1 MLKQISLNWCRLC
14 AAILLTAISLA
25 AAPKD
30 PFKQLDDL
38 WPTPDAARRASG
50 APGPGYWQQRAD
62 YVIDVELDEAK
73 HRITGRE
80 TITYHNRSQDTL
92 DYLWLQLD
100 QNLLDPKM
108 IAAQSRTAPGFSGLS
123 FKKLDAMLL
132 RRKFDGGHKITAVK
146 DAAGKPLKHVVVQTM
161 MRVIPPSPLKPGKS
175 ITFSV
180 EWNYNINDTAKISGR
195 TGYEYFKEDKN
206 HLYAIA
212 QWFPRMCAYTDVAG
226 WQNKQYLGTGEFA
239 LEFGNYLVR
248 ITAPADHVVASTGV
262 LQNADKILTKTQRAR
277 LAKART
283 SKKPVFIIN
292 LAEAKANEKEKAKG
306 KKTWVFKADNVRDF
320 AFASS
325 RKFLWDAM
333 GVNLNGKTIMAMS
346 YWPREGEPLW
356 SRYSTHAVAH
366 TLELYSRY
374 TFDYPYPVAIS
385 VNAPVG
391 GMEYPMI
398 CWQRPR
404 PEKDGTYSKRTK
416 YGLIS
421 VIIHEVGHNWFP
433 MIVNSDERQWMWM
446 DEGLNSFLQFL
457 TEQEWEADYPSRIM
471 PERMGG
477 LLSYLK
483 SPNKMPIMTGA
494 DSLQSTGYNAYTKPT
509 LALNI
514 LRESV
519 LGREQFDYAFK
530 QYARRWM
537 FKSPT
542 PTDFFRTMEDASGQ
556 DLDWFWR
563 GWFYG
568 IEHTDISIENVHHYK
583 MDSRDP
589 YKDKTAKK
597 DKRGAEPDRLF
608 QKLNKPLPK
617 RVDAFPELKDFYNEF
632 DELDVTDKDGASY
645 EKLIKGLSEKEKAM
659 LKSKGQFYVVD
670 LKNLGG
676 LVMPVV
682 LKVTYEDKSTEE
694 IRLPAQIWRRNPE
707 SISKMIVADK
717 KITRIEVDP
726 HRETADVDIE
736 NNYFPRRMREHTF
749 GISKSKKP
757 SGNNPLRD
765 KQKAEEKARKEAEEK
780 KKKEAEKEKNKKP
793 APKKK

>member
-1 MLKQISLNWCRLC
+1 MLNSLSLFWRRFC
-14 AAILLTAISLA
+14 AASLLATLSLS

-73 HRITGRE
+73 HRIMGRE

-146 DAAGKPLKHVVVQTM
+146 DAAGKPLKYVVVQTM
-161 MRVIPPSPLKPGKS
+161 MRVIPPTPLKPGKS

-180 EWNYNINDTAKISGR
+180 EWDYNINDTAKISGR

-212 QWFPRMCAYTDVAG
+212 QWFPRMCAYTDVTG

-283 SKKPVFIIN
+283 AKKPVFIVN

-333 GVNLNGKTIMAMS
+333 GVDLNGKKIMAMS
-346 YWPREGEPLW
+346 YWPKEGEPLW

-433 MIVNSDERQWMWM
+433 MIINSDERQWMWM
-446 DEGLNSFLQFL
+446 DEGINSFLQFL

-471 PERMGG
+471 
-477 LLSYLK
+477 
-483 SPNKMPIMTGA
+483 
-494 DSLQSTGYNAYTKPT
+494 
-509 LALNI
+509 
-514 LRESV
+514 
-519 LGREQFDYAFK
+519 
-530 QYARRWM
+530 
-537 FKSPT
+537 
-542 PTDFFRTMEDASGQ
+542 
-556 DLDWFWR
+556 
-563 GWFYG
+563 
-568 IEHTDISIENVHHYK
+568 
-583 MDSRDP
+583 
-589 YKDKTAKK
+589 
-597 DKRGAEPDRLF
+597 
-608 QKLNKPLPK
+608 
-617 RVDAFPELKDFYNEF
+617 
-632 DELDVTDKDGASY
+632 
-645 EKLIKGLSEKEKAM
+645 
-659 LKSKGQFYVVD
+659 
-670 LKNLGG
+670 
-676 LVMPVV
+676 
-682 LKVTYEDKSTEE
+682 
-694 IRLPAQIWRRNPE
+694 
-707 SISKMIVADK
+707 
-717 KITRIEVDP
+717 
-726 HRETADVDIE
+726 
-736 NNYFPRRMREHTF
+736 
-749 GISKSKKP
+749 
-757 SGNNPLRD
+757 
-765 KQKAEEKARKEAEEK
+765 
-780 KKKEAEKEKNKKP
+780 
-793 APKKK
+793 

>member
-1 MLKQISLNWCRLC
+1 MATLSL
-14 AAILLTAISLA
+14 S

-123 FKKLDAMLL
+123 FNKLDAMLL
-132 RRKFDGGHKITAVK
+132 KRKFDGGHKISAVK
-146 DAAGKPLKHVVVQTM
+146 DAAGKPLKYVVVQTM
-161 MRVIPPSPLKPGKS
+161 MRVIPPTPLKPGKS

-212 QWFPRMCAYTDVAG
+212 QWFPRMCAYTDVTG

-283 SKKPVFIIN
+283 AKKPVFIVN

-333 GVNLNGKTIMAMS
+333 GVDLNGKKIMAMS
-346 YWPREGEPLW
+346 YWPKEGEPLW

-433 MIVNSDERQWMWM
+433 MIINSDERQWMWM
-446 DEGLNSFLQFL
+446 DEGINSFLQFL

-471 PERMGG
+471 PARMGG

-583 MDSRDP
+583 MDTRDP

-597 DKRGAEPDRLF
+597 DKRDAEPDRLF
-608 QKLNKPLPK
+608 QKLNQPLPK

-632 DELDVTDKDGASY
+632 DELDVTEKDRASY
-645 EKLIKGLSEKEKAM
+645 EKLIKDLSEKDKAM
-659 LKSKGQFYVVD
+659 LKRKGQFYVVD

-676 LVMPVV
+676 LVMPVAI
-682 LKVTYEDKSTEE
+682 KVTYEDKSTEE
-694 IRLPAQIWRRNPE
+694 IRLPAQIWRRNPD
-707 SISKMIVADK
+707 SVSKMIVADK
-717 KITRIEVDP
+717 KITSIEIDP

-749 GISKSKKP
+749 GVSKSKKP

-765 KQKAEEKARKEAEEK
+765 KQKAEEKARKEAEGK
-780 KKKEAEKEKNKKP
+780 KKKDAEKNP
-793 APKKK
+793 ASKKK

>member
-1 MLKQISLNWCRLC
+1 MLNSLSLFWRRFC
-14 AAILLTAISLA
+14 AASLLATLSLS

-146 DAAGKPLKHVVVQTM
+146 DAAGKPLKYVVVQTM
-161 MRVIPPSPLKPGKS
+161 MRVIPPTPLKPGKS

-212 QWFPRMCAYTDVAG
+212 QWFPRMCAYTDVTG

-283 SKKPVFIIN
+283 AKKPIFIVN

-333 GVNLNGKTIMAMS
+333 GVDLNGKKIMAMS
-346 YWPREGEPLW
+346 YWPKEGEPLW
-356 SRYSTHAVAH
+356 SRYSNHAVAH

-433 MIVNSDERQWMWM
+433 MIINSDERQWMWM
-446 DEGLNSFLQFL
+446 DEGINSFLQFL
-457 TEQEWEADYPSRIM
+457 TEQEWEGDYPSRIM
-471 PERMGG
+471 PARMGG

-583 MDSRDP
+583 MDTRDP

-597 DKRGAEPDRLF
+597 DKRDAEPDRLF
-608 QKLNKPLPK
+608 QKLNQPLPK

-632 DELDVTDKDGASY
+632 DELDVTEKDRASY
-645 EKLIKGLSEKEKAM
+645 EKLIKDLSEKEKAM

-676 LVMPVV
+676 LVMPVAI
-682 LKVTYEDKSTEE
+682 KVTYEDKSTEE
-694 IRLPAQIWRRNPE
+694 IRLPAQIWRRNPD
-707 SISKMIVADK
+707 SVSKMIVADK
-717 KITRIEVDP
+717 KITSIEIDP

-749 GISKSKKP
+749 GVSKSKPP

-780 KKKEAEKEKNKKP
+780 KKKEAEKKP
-793 APKKK
+793 ASKKK

>member
-1 MLKQISLNWCRLC
+1 MQKQISLHWRRLC
-14 AAILLTAISLA
+14 AASLLAAFSLT

-30 PFKQLDDL
+30 PFKQLDGV
-38 WPTPDAARRASG
+38 WPTPDDARRASG

-62 YVIDVELDEAK
+62 YVIDVELDETK
-73 HRITGRE
+73 HRIIGRE
-80 TITYHNRSQDTL
+80 QITYHNHSQDTL

-100 QNLLDPKM
+100 QNIYAPTSD
-108 IAAQSRTAPGFSGLS
+108 AALSRTTSSISGMSYQALEAL
-123 FKKLDAMLL
+123 KVRL
-132 RRKFDGGHKITAVK
+132 KFDGGHKITAVK
-146 DAAGKPLKHVVVQTM
+146 DAAGQPLKHVVVLTN
-161 MRVIPPSPLKPGKS
+161 MRIVPPQPLKPGAS
-175 ITFSV
+175 FTFSV
-180 EWNYNINDTAKISGR
+180 DWNFNISNAKLMSMR
-195 TGYEYFKEDKN
+195 MGYEFFKEDKN

-212 QWFPRMCAYTDVAG
+212 QWFPRMCAYTDVTG

-239 LEFGNYLVR
+239 LEFGDYLVR
-248 ITAPADHVVASTGV
+248 ITVPADHVVASTGK
-262 LQNADKILTKTQRAR
+262 LQNTEQVLTKTQRDR
-277 LAKART
+277 LVKARN
-283 SKKPVFIIN
+283 SKQPVFIVN
-292 LAEAKANEKEKAKG
+292 LAEAKANEKQKAKG
-306 KKTWVFKADNVRDF
+306 KKTWVYKANNVRDF

-333 GVNLNGKTIMAMS
+333 GVDLNGKKIMAMS
-346 YWPREGEPLW
+346 YWPKEGEPLW

-366 TLELYSRY
+366 TLEIYSKF

-385 VNAPVG
+385 VNAPIG

-457 TEQEWEADYPSRIM
+457 TEQEWEVDYPSRIM

-477 LLSYLK
+477 LLNYLK
-483 SPNKMPIMTGA
+483 QKNKMPIMTGA

-519 LGREQFDYAFK
+519 LGREQFDFAFK

-537 FKSPT
+537 FKRPT
-542 PTDFFRTMEDASGQ
+542 PSDFFRTMEDAGGK

-568 IEHTDISIENVHHYK
+568 TEHPDLAIEGVRCYTLDN
-583 MDSRDP
+583 RDP
-589 YKDKTAKK
+589 YASKGRRKE
-597 DKRGAEPDRLF
+597 KRDNEPERLF
-608 QKLNKPLPK
+608 QTRNQPLAK
-617 RVDAFPELKDFYNEF
+617 RVDAFPKLKDFYNEY
-632 DELDVTDKDGASY
+632 DELEVTEKDRKAH
-645 EKLIKGLSEKEKAM
+645 EKLIKSLSEKEKAM
-659 LKSKGQFYVVD
+659 LKSEGNFYVVS

-676 LVMPVV
+676 LVMPVI
-682 LKVTYEDKSTEE
+682 LKATYEDGSAEE
-694 IRLPAQIWRRNPE
+694 IRLPATIWRRNPE
-707 SISKMIVADK
+707 SVSRMIFSKK
-717 KITRIEVDP
+717 KLAKLELDP
-726 HRETADVDIE
+726 HREIADVDIE
-736 NNYFPRRMREHTF
+736 NNYFPRRIQQSTF
-749 GISKSKKP
+749 RLNKP
-757 SGNNPLRD
+757 SKPGNPLRD
-765 KQKAEEKARKEAEEK
+765 KKKADEKARKEAEEK
-780 KKKEAEKEKNKKP
+780 AKKDRDKKP
-793 APKKK
+793 TPKKK

>member
-1 MLKQISLNWCRLC
+1 MS
-14 AAILLTAISLA
+14 

-146 DAAGKPLKHVVVQTM
+146 DAAGKPLKYVVVQTM
-161 MRVIPPSPLKPGKS
+161 MRVIPPTPLKPGKS

-212 QWFPRMCAYTDVAG
+212 QWFPRMCAYTDVTG

-283 SKKPVFIIN
+283 AKKPVFIVN

-333 GVNLNGKTIMAMS
+333 GVDLNGKKIMAMS
-346 YWPREGEPLW
+346 YWPKEGEPLW

-433 MIVNSDERQWMWM
+433 MIINSDERQWMWM
-446 DEGLNSFLQFL
+446 DEGINSFLQFL

-471 PERMGG
+471 PARMGG

-583 MDSRDP
+583 MDTRDP

-597 DKRGAEPDRLF
+597 DKRDAEPDRLF
-608 QKLNKPLPK
+608 QKLNQPLPK

-632 DELDVTDKDGASY
+632 DELDVTEKDRASY
-645 EKLIKGLSEKEKAM
+645 EKLIKDLSEKDKAM
-659 LKSKGQFYVVD
+659 LKRKGQFYVVD

-676 LVMPVV
+676 LVMPVAI
-682 LKVTYEDKSTEE
+682 KVTYEDKSTEE
-694 IRLPAQIWRRNPE
+694 IRLPAQIWRRNPD
-707 SISKMIVADK
+707 SVSKMIVADK
-717 KITRIEVDP
+717 KITSIEIDP

-749 GISKSKKP
+749 GVSKSKPP

-765 KQKAEEKARKEAEEK
+765 KQKAEEKARKEAEGK
-780 KKKEAEKEKNKKP
+780 KKKEAEKNP
-793 APKKK
+793 ASKKK

>member
-1 MLKQISLNWCRLC
+1 MLKHISLHWRRLC
-14 AAILLTAISLA
+14 AASFLLAFSVTGAQ
-25 AAPKD
+25 KD

-38 WPTPDAARRASG
+38 WPTPDATRRASG

-62 YVIDVELDEAK
+62 YDIDVELDEVK
-73 HRITGRE
+73 HRITGSE
-80 TITYHNRSQDTL
+80 KITYHNHSQDTL
-92 DYLWLQLD
+92 DYLWMQLD
-100 QNLLDPKM
+100 QNLFNPKM
-108 IAAQSRTAPGFSGLS
+108 IAAQSRTTSGISGLS
-123 FKKLDAMLL
+123 FNNFEGLL
-132 RRKFDGGHKITAVK
+132 KAQTFDGGYKITAVK
-146 DAAGKPLKHVVVQTM
+146 DEQGKPLKHVIVQTM
-161 MRVIPPSPLKPGKS
+161 MRIIPPKPLKPGQK

-180 EWNYNINDTAKISGR
+180 DWNFNIVDATKMRAR
-195 TGYEYFKEDKN
+195 MGYEYFKDDKN
-206 HLYAIA
+206 HLYALA
-212 QWFPRMCAYTDVAG
+212 QWFPRMCAYTDVTG

-239 LEFGNYLVR
+239 LEFGNYVVR
-248 ITAPADHVVASTGV
+248 ITAPADHIVASTGE
-262 LQNADKILTKTQRAR
+262 LQNPDKVLTKKQRERYAQAR
-277 LAKART
+277 N
-283 SKKPVFIIN
+283 SKKPVFIVN
-292 LAEAKANEKEKAKG
+292 LEEAKANEKEKAKG
-306 KKTWVFKADNVRDF
+306 KKTWVYKADNVRDF

-333 GVNLNGKTIMAMS
+333 GVNLNGRKIMCMS
-346 YWPREGEPLW
+346 YWPKEGEPLW

-366 TLELYSRY
+366 SVEVYSKF

-385 VNAPVG
+385 VNAPIG
-391 GMEYPMI
+391 GMEYPML

-446 DEGLNSFLQFL
+446 DEGLDSFLQFL
-457 TEQEWEADYPSRIM
+457 TEQEWEEDYPSRIM
-471 PERMGG
+471 PERESG
-477 LLSYLK
+477 LLGYLK
-483 SPNKMPIMTGA
+483 QENKMPIMTGA

-537 FKSPT
+537 FKRPT

-568 IEHTDISIENVHHYK
+568 TDHTDIAIENIHHYAL
-583 MDSRDP
+583 DTRDP
-589 YKDKTAKK
+589 YKEKTAKK
-597 DKRGAEPDRLF
+597 NKRDAEPDRLF
-608 QKLNKPLPK
+608 QKRNKPLPK
-617 RVDAFPELKDFYNEF
+617 RVDAFPELKDFYNDY
-632 DELDVTDKDGASY
+632 DELDVKEKDRVAY
-645 EKLIKGLSEKEKAM
+645 EKLLKGLDAKQKEL
-659 LKSKGQFYVVD
+659 LKTQGNFYVID
-670 LKNLGG
+670 LKNIGG

-682 LKVTYEDKSTEE
+682 LKVTYEDDESEE

-707 SISKMIVADK
+707 EVSKLLVTKK
-717 KITRIEVDP
+717 KIAKIEVDP

-736 NNYFPRRMREHTF
+736 NNFFPRRVREHTF
-749 GISKSKKP
+749 RLNKP
-757 SGNNPLRD
+757 SKPGNPIRD
-765 KQKAEEKARKEAEEK
+765 QKKADEKARKEAEAKAKKEREK
-780 KKKEAEKEKNKKP
+780 KP
-793 APKKK
+793 SPKKK

>member
-1 MLKQISLNWCRLC
+1 MLNSLSLFWRRFC
-14 AAILLTAISLA
+14 AASLLATLSLS

-146 DAAGKPLKHVVVQTM
+146 DAAGKPLKYVVVQTM
-161 MRVIPPSPLKPGKS
+161 MRVIPPTPLKPGKS

-212 QWFPRMCAYTDVAG
+212 QWFPRMCAYTDVTG

-283 SKKPVFIIN
+283 AKKPVFIVN

-333 GVNLNGKTIMAMS
+333 GVDLNGKKIMAMS
-346 YWPREGEPLW
+346 YWPKEGEPLW

-433 MIVNSDERQWMWM
+433 MIINSDERQWMWM
-446 DEGLNSFLQFL
+446 DEGINSFLQFL

-471 PERMGG
+471 PARMGG

-583 MDSRDP
+583 MDTRDP

-597 DKRGAEPDRLF
+597 DKRDAEPDRLF
-608 QKLNKPLPK
+608 QKLNQPLPK

-632 DELDVTDKDGASY
+632 DELDVTEKDRASY
-645 EKLIKGLSEKEKAM
+645 EKLIKDLSEKDKAM
-659 LKSKGQFYVVD
+659 LKRKGQFYVVD

-676 LVMPVV
+676 LVMPVAI
-682 LKVTYEDKSTEE
+682 KVTYEDKSTEE
-694 IRLPAQIWRRNPE
+694 IRLPAQIWRRNPD
-707 SISKMIVADK
+707 SVSKMIVADK
-717 KITRIEVDP
+717 KITSIEIDP

-749 GISKSKKP
+749 GVSKSKPP

-765 KQKAEEKARKEAEEK
+765 KQKAEEKARKEAEGK
-780 KKKEAEKEKNKKP
+780 KKKEAEKNP
-793 APKKK
+793 ASKKK

>member
-1 MLKQISLNWCRLC
+1 
-14 AAILLTAISLA
+14 
-25 AAPKD
+25 
-30 PFKQLDDL
+30 
-38 WPTPDAARRASG
+38 
-50 APGPGYWQQRAD
+50 
-62 YVIDVELDEAK
+62 
-73 HRITGRE
+73 
-80 TITYHNRSQDTL
+80 
-92 DYLWLQLD
+92 
-100 QNLLDPKM
+100 
-108 IAAQSRTAPGFSGLS
+108 
-123 FKKLDAMLL
+123 
-132 RRKFDGGHKITAVK
+132 
-146 DAAGKPLKHVVVQTM
+146 
-161 MRVIPPSPLKPGKS
+161 
-175 ITFSV
+175 
-180 EWNYNINDTAKISGR
+180 
-195 TGYEYFKEDKN
+195 
-206 HLYAIA
+206 
-212 QWFPRMCAYTDVAG
+212 
-226 WQNKQYLGTGEFA
+226 
-239 LEFGNYLVR
+239 
-248 ITAPADHVVASTGV
+248 
-262 LQNADKILTKTQRAR
+262 
-277 LAKART
+277 
-283 SKKPVFIIN
+283 
-292 LAEAKANEKEKAKG
+292 
-306 KKTWVFKADNVRDF
+306 
-320 AFASS
+320 
-325 RKFLWDAM
+325 M
-333 GVNLNGKTIMAMS
+333 GVKLNGKTIMAMS
-346 YWPREGEPLW
+346 YWPKEGEPLW

-471 PERMGG
+471 PARMGG
-477 LLSYLK
+477 LLNYLK

-568 IEHTDISIENVHHYK
+568 TEHTDISIENVHHYK
-583 MDSRDP
+583 MDTRDP

-597 DKRGAEPDRLF
+597 DKRNAEPDRLF

-617 RVDAFPELKDFYNEF
+617 RVDAFPELKDFYNEY
-632 DELDVTDKDGASY
+632 DELDITDKDRASY
-645 EKLIKGLSEKEKAM
+645 EKLIKGLSDKEKAM
-659 LKSKGQFYVVD
+659 LKRKGHFYVVD

-682 LKVTYEDKSTEE
+682 IEITYEDKSTEE
-694 IRLPAQIWRRNPE
+694 IRLPAQIWRRNPQ
-707 SISKMIVADK
+707 SISKMIVAEK
-717 KITRIEVDP
+717 KIIRIEIDP

-736 NNYFPRRMREHTF
+736 NNYFPRRIREHTF
-749 GISKSKKP
+749 RVNKSKKP

-793 APKKK
+793 APKK